1 MSNSTPATGN
11 EKKKSKGKRSPCSP
25 SRVLHIRQ
33 IPNGVTGAEV
43 VSLGLPFGKVTNLLM
58 LRRKGQAF
66 LEMASVDAAVSMV
79 NYYTPATPH
88 LHNQPVYIQYSHY
101 KELRTDNQHNQARP
115 HHALQCAN
123 AVQHGNL
130 GITSALAAE
139 GGVLPSNG
147 CVLRIV
153 VENVFCPVTLDIL
166 YQIFSK
172 FGFVLK
178 IVMFHKN
185 NQFQALLQYA
195 DAMHA
200 YYAKMSLDG
209 HCIYAGCCTLRIDF
223 SKLTDLTVKYNNDR
237 SRDFTRIDLPFGDG
251 QRTMEASL
259 STPFATQ
266 NTIFPSYTGPP
277 GFAPAL
283 GFPQGAGPSVLPVPG
298 ALGPFTVTTSAAPGH
313 MTIPGIPG
321 NSVLLVSNL
330 NPEAITPYGL
340 FILFGVYGDVHRVKI
355 MFKKRGIALVQ
366 MADATQAQ
374 LAINYL
380 NGQRL
385 YGRVM
390 HATFSKYQTIQL
402 PRKGQE
408 DKGLTKDYSNS
419 PLHRFKNPC
428 SKNFQNIFPPSATLH
443 LSNIPPSV
451 TVDDL
456 KNLFTSKGS
465 TVKGFKFFQAHLGLQ
480 SRIAQCL
487 ETFFKG
493 EWTEGYCIMLQACRS
508 VVGYWFNFNTA
519 MVLPSA
525 YLENIF
531 IIVNRSIP
539 DVCATCHIHATCQQS
554 GGKSICICNYGFVGN
569 GRTHCQDKDE
579 CQIGASKICGN
590 HTLCHNTHGSFYCVC
605 LDGYRASNNNKTF
618 IPNDGTN
625 CTDIDECEE
634 SGLCGHN
641 ARCVNTEGSYMCYCN
656 DGYKL
661 ETGERSFRQ
670 DGDIVSCKGVDCGA
684 PPYVSNARPTSV
696 NATTYRSEVTYD
708 CDHGYLMA
716 GGSGTAVCNAR
727 GQWDG
732 PDLVCKEVDCGKPL
746 LIPHTTMTWDNST
759 TLRSRVY
766 YHCKEGYYFNGDRN
780 FSECTI
786 DQSWE
791 NITYVCQ
798 EEELF
803 SNLSIFNETCV
814 RWQRKN
820 GRMGVQET
828 YTFHILGQ
836 RLDEKI
842 FSEDVIFNISTSED
856 NPKVCL
862 DLDSGSNYVVNITT
876 ISSANITVSVTV
888 AIQTKVKEAF
898 NNVLIFNDTC
908 LKWRRNVRGTDV
920 EDKYSFHVQGQ
931 RWYQKNFFHEMTF
944 ELSTHKQAP
953 EVCLDLQP
961 GTNYSINISMVAL
974 NFSLLVSMTTQITDP
989 PFPEVEF
996 VAVKGSAPLLRLRKA
1011 EDQNGPIS
1019 LYQVIVLPLDLQSTF
1034 ICDSFAAASFFS
1046 NTTDIKG
1053 YVAAEFRAKDV
1064 ADNMSIALGDRHY
1077 YGKFYNAPLKLGE
1090 EYCVFLKII
1099 SEWNKVRTQSCA
1111 VWAQIKNLSPTLQ
1124 YMTAVGLG
1132 SVAAVCLILFLSFS
1146 VSRSCLRSSV
1156 HPPAAA
1162 VACEAVRLSTT
1173 VDVAQAGIASS
1184 FPETESVS
1192 LL

>member
-1 MSNSTPATGN
+1 MSSG
-11 EKKKSKGKRSPCSP
+11 
-25 SRVLHIRQ
+25 
-33 IPNGVTGAEV
+33 
-43 VSLGLPFGKVTNLLM
+43 
-58 LRRKGQAF
+58 
-66 LEMASVDAAVSMV
+66 
-79 NYYTPATPH
+79 
-88 LHNQPVYIQYSHY
+88 
-101 KELRTDNQHNQARP
+101 
-115 HHALQCAN
+115 
-123 AVQHGNL
+123 
-130 GITSALAAE
+130 
-139 GGVLPSNG
+139 GGV
-147 CVLRIV
+147 
-153 VENVFCPVTLDIL
+153 
-166 YQIFSK
+166 
-172 FGFVLK
+172 
-178 IVMFHKN
+178 
-185 NQFQALLQYA
+185 
-195 DAMHA
+195 
-200 YYAKMSLDG
+200 
-209 HCIYAGCCTLRIDF
+209 
-223 SKLTDLTVKYNNDR
+223 
-237 SRDFTRIDLPFGDG
+237 
-251 QRTMEASL
+251 
-259 STPFATQ
+259 
-266 NTIFPSYTGPP
+266 
-277 GFAPAL
+277 
-283 GFPQGAGPSVLPVPG
+283 
-298 ALGPFTVTTSAAPGH
+298 APG
-313 MTIPGIPG
+313 P
-321 NSVLLVSNL
+321 LLL
-330 NPEAITPYGL
+330 L
-340 FILFGVYGDVHRVKI
+340 L
-355 MFKKRGIALVQ
+355 LL
-366 MADATQAQ
+366 
-374 LAINYL
+374 LA
-380 NGQRL
+380 
-385 YGRVM
+385 
-390 HATFSKYQTIQL
+390 L
-402 PRKGQE
+402 PRCAA
-408 DKGLTKDYSNS
+408 
-419 PLHRFKNPC
+419 R
-428 SKNFQNIFPPSATLH
+428 
-443 LSNIPPSV
+443 V
-451 TVDDL
+451 
-456 KNLFTSKGS
+456 
-465 TVKGFKFFQAHLGLQ
+465 
-480 SRIAQCL
+480 
-487 ETFFKG
+487 
-493 EWTEGYCIMLQACRS
+493 
-508 VVGYWFNFNTA
+508 
-519 MVLPSA
+519 
-525 YLENIF
+525 
-531 IIVNRSIP
+531 IVNRSIP

-554 GGKSICICNYGFVGN
+554 GGKSVCICNYGFVGN

-625 CTDIDECEE
+625 CTDVDECEE
-634 SGLCGHN
+634 AGLCGHN
-641 ARCVNTEGSYMCYCN
+641 ARCVNTEGSYVCYCN

-670 DGDIVSCKGVDCGA
+670 DGNVVSCKGVDCGV
-684 PPYVSNARPTSV
+684 PPFVLNAHPTSV
-696 NATTYRSEVTYD
+696 SGTTYRSEVTYG
-708 CDHGYLMA
+708 CVHGYLMA
-716 GGSGTAVCNAR
+716 GGSGTAVCNAK

-732 PDLVCKEVDCGKPL
+732 PDLVCKEIDCGKPL

-759 TLRSRVY
+759 TLGSRVY

-791 NITYVCQ
+791 NITYVCK

-814 RWQRKN
+814 RWQRKT
-820 GRMGVQET
+820 GRLRVQET

-862 DLDSGSNYVVNITT
+862 DLDSGSNYLVNITT
-876 ISSANITVSVTV
+876 ISSTNITVSVTV

-898 NNVLIFNDTC
+898 NNVLVFNDTC

-931 RWYQKNFFHEMTF
+931 RWYQKNFLHEMTF

-1034 ICDSFAAASFFS
+1034 ICDSFAATTFFS

-1099 SEWNKVRTQSCA
+1099 SEWNKVRRQSCA
-1111 VWAQIKNLSPTLQ
+1111 VWAQIKNVSPTLQ

-1146 VSRSCLRSSV
+1146 VARSCLHSSV
-1156 HPPAAA
+1156 HPPPAA
-1162 VACEAVRLSTT
+1162 VACEAVHLSTT

-1184 FPETESVS
+1184 FLETESVS

>member
-1 MSNSTPATGN
+1 MLVCMSGYPM
-11 EKKKSKGKRSPCSP
+11 
-25 SRVLHIRQ
+25 
-33 IPNGVTGAEV
+33 VTDGGGA
-43 VSLGLPFGKVTNLLM
+43 SLGG
-58 LRRKGQAF
+58 
-66 LEMASVDAAVSMV
+66 
-79 NYYTPATPH
+79 
-88 LHNQPVYIQYSHY
+88 
-101 KELRTDNQHNQARP
+101 
-115 HHALQCAN
+115 
-123 AVQHGNL
+123 
-130 GITSALAAE
+130 
-139 GGVLPSNG
+139 
-147 CVLRIV
+147 
-153 VENVFCPVTLDIL
+153 
-166 YQIFSK
+166 
-172 FGFVLK
+172 
-178 IVMFHKN
+178 
-185 NQFQALLQYA
+185 
-195 DAMHA
+195 
-200 YYAKMSLDG
+200 
-209 HCIYAGCCTLRIDF
+209 
-223 SKLTDLTVKYNNDR
+223 
-237 SRDFTRIDLPFGDG
+237 GDG
-251 QRTMEASL
+251 T
-259 STPFATQ
+259 
-266 NTIFPSYTGPP
+266 
-277 GFAPAL
+277 
-283 GFPQGAGPSVLPVPG
+283 
-298 ALGPFTVTTSAAPGH
+298 
-313 MTIPGIPG
+313 
-321 NSVLLVSNL
+321 
-330 NPEAITPYGL
+330 
-340 FILFGVYGDVHRVKI
+340 
-355 MFKKRGIALVQ
+355 RGI
-366 MADATQAQ
+366 
-374 LAINYL
+374 
-380 NGQRL
+380 GGGG
-385 YGRVM
+385 GRV
-390 HATFSKYQTIQL
+390 
-402 PRKGQE
+402 
-408 DKGLTKDYSNS
+408 
-419 PLHRFKNPC
+419 
-428 SKNFQNIFPPSATLH
+428 
-443 LSNIPPSV
+443 
-451 TVDDL
+451 
-456 KNLFTSKGS
+456 
-465 TVKGFKFFQAHLGLQ
+465 
-480 SRIAQCL
+480 
-487 ETFFKG
+487 
-493 EWTEGYCIMLQACRS
+493 
-508 VVGYWFNFNTA
+508 
-519 MVLPSA
+519 
-525 YLENIF
+525 
-531 IIVNRSIP
+531 IVNRSIP

-554 GGKSICICNYGFVGN
+554 GGKSVCICNYGFVGN

-634 SGLCGHN
+634 AELCGHN

-670 DGDIVSCKGVDCGA
+670 DGNIVSCKGVDCGA
-684 PPYVSNARPTSV
+684 PPFVLNARPTSV
-696 NATTYRSEVTYD
+696 SGTTYRSEVTYY

-716 GGSGTAVCNAR
+716 GGSGTAVCNAK

-732 PDLVCKEVDCGKPL
+732 PDLVCKEIDCGKPL

-759 TLRSRVY
+759 TLWSRVY

-791 NITYVCQ
+791 NITYVCK

-814 RWQRKN
+814 RWQRKS
-820 GRMGVQET
+820 GRLGVQET

-876 ISSANITVSVTV
+876 ISSTNITVSFTV

-944 ELSTHKQAP
+944 EFSTHKQAP

-996 VAVKGSAPLLRLRKA
+996 VAIKGSAPLLRLRKA
-1011 EDQNGPIS
+1011 EDENGPIS

-1034 ICDSFAAASFFS
+1034 ICDSFAATSFFN
-1046 NTTDIKG
+1046 NTADING
-1053 YVAAEFRAKDV
+1053 YVAAEFQAKDV

-1146 VSRSCLRSSV
+1146 VSRSCLHSSV
-1156 HPPAAA
+1156 HPPPAP

-1173 VDVAQAGIASS
+1173 GDVAQAGIASS
-1184 FPETESVS
+1184 FLETESVS